1 MSLRRRARASR
12 DAAPTASVNS
22 QSSGSRHRS
31 VAGVFKE
38 KMEDD
43 FLELPLLP
51 LKEGELE
58 ARLNEMDTTQV
69 KFMIPRIALRSQV
82 SGSATPAISESGDDD
97 DALDSDDLAMVRP
110 NAEVIREIRE
120 IKKLQFRCG
129 VAIVLVMIVGVLVLA
144 CGIGF
149 IIFHAAKLNRQIET
163 GVQKLD
169 AANQLLQNHA
179 KPLLDHVK
187 DTLDAG
193 IGHIDVLVNTQMET
207 LMRVLNGDDG
217 VQEYPEEKGGIAD
230 LGVARLAQ
238 RTVSGVKIGVAV
250 MNNPTRNSNAEK
262 ATSVAGTTG
271 SVASGCLG
279 TACSIGKGICQNILS
294 CGGACDSKKEDP

>member
-1 MSLRRRARASR
+1 MPLRRRARASR

-22 QSSGSRHRS
+22 QSSGSHHRS

-43 FLELPLLP
+43 WLELPLLP

-82 SGSATPAISESGDDD
+82 SGSVTPAISESGDDG
-97 DALDSDDLAMVRP
+97 ALDSDDLAMVRP

-169 AANQLLQNHA
+169 AANELLQNHA
-179 KPLLDHVK
+179 KPLLGHVK
-187 DTLDAG
+187 NTLDEG
-193 IGHIDVLVNTQMET
+193 IGHIDILVNTQMET
-207 LMRVLNGDDG
+207 LMRILNGDDG
-217 VQEYPEEKGGIAD
+217 VQEYPDSQDSAEIGPALLGQRIIGG
-230 LGVARLAQ
+230 
-238 RTVSGVKIGVAV
+238 TKIGVAV
-250 MNNPTRNSNAEK
+250 TNNPKRNNSDEQ

-271 SVASGCLG
+271 SCAAGCLG
-279 TACSIGKGICQNILS
+279 TVGSIGKGICQNILS
-294 CGGACDSKKEDP
+294 CGGACDSKKEDT